1 MKKFY
6 RNLFFLLAFIF
17 FLTGILTGCNEIEES
32 SSTAKEKKPI
42 IAVSI
47 VPQETFVQAVGGELV
62 DTVVLI
68 PPGNNPENYAPS
80 PQTLV
85 KLSEATLY
93 FSLGVPAEKANIL
106 PKIPE
111 INETLKVIDLAAIV
125 GEIYPHR
132 KFAPNSI
139 DPHIWLSPK
148 RVVVMIETIAQELA
162 QIDPENKAVYE
173 ENAQKYIE
181 KLTTLDED
189 IKSLLADVP
198 NKTFIIYHPSLGYFA
213 DDYGLVMIAI
223 EEEGKEATIESI
235 QNIIDVAKGK
245 NIKVVFYQA
254 EHDSKQAKTIAEEL
268 NGKTVLLD
276 PLAPNYLEN
285 MYKIA
290 ETFADILSQ

>member
-235 QNIIDVAKGK
+235 QKIIDVAKEK

>member
-111 INETLKVIDLAAIV
+111 INETLKVIDLAAKV
-125 GEIYPHR
+125 GEVYPHR

-139 DPHIWLSPK
+139 DPHMWLSPK

-235 QNIIDVAKGK
+235 QKIIDVAKGK

>member
-235 QNIIDVAKGK
+235 QKIIDVAKGK

-290 ETFADILSQ
+290 ETFADIFSQ

>member
-235 QNIIDVAKGK
+235 QKIIDVAKGK